1 MKKTLSMLIAV
12 FMVMTLIA
20 VPAMAETTTGT
31 FPVTYQAKL
40 DLSGYEDG
48 TVLTNAN
55 VANTGV
61 VSFAGTGSS
70 RRTFKS
76 GTTEKSL
83 AYANVIDIT
92 NQETEGVSVAT
103 VDGEKVIML
112 KPGAKETNAGIGIGS
127 ISGSELLKGNKHYVY
142 FDYYHPV
149 QNEATTSVLT
159 GFAKIG
165 PDGTLTYYDVNEFAE
180 TDPANYA
187 AKMGAIEP
195 YAAAPLGVN
204 NVFYYESSMTKL
216 YYTSR
221 MNCQTGAY
229 LGGGAFAHGANG
241 FLNRNGVA
249 VDDKASIYDHWY
261 SVRFGLKYQAG
272 VGIQVLTQASYDVNE
287 EAWVMSNEPYGTIPL
302 TAEELADLKNVTI
315 VPVVTVHGVN
325 ENTYGYIKD
334 IRANVVEKLPQADVA
349 LDNVIMSENFE
360 GATLDAEH
368 QINYNGSYIA
378 AYGTFTNRAGT
389 NPSDSDLNW
398 VGVTENP
405 DRVGNPSAQVLAVKQ
420 STNDATKWP
429 GFRSKAIPTSAI
441 LANKD
446 GITISYDTYRNG
458 VSAGNG
464 RLYFYGVDSK
474 GNFDT
479 GVGSDLSDAT
489 KIMAHMVSAGNSVNF
504 TFNLNGGNTC
514 KFARSGANQWMRIEF
529 NIKANEAGNAVVN
542 VRGCDLATGTWT
554 EGTKDVV
561 FPLSLL
567 NYDGLVWAETY
578 NNGNGFAYYYDNF
591 KVYAGDSAEL
601 PEVAGSDAFLV
612 LPTDNITATFNSI
625 IADKTGLANIAL
637 KTADGVVVDSVITKA
652 YVDGQTVVTI
662 DPVDDLEADMDYVI
676 DFGGLEL
683 VNGKAAI
690 NASFRVQEDWATI
703 ENAPEVVFNG
713 KDTLVKGDKFTVE
726 MLLDGSALDT
736 SSFAVYA
743 DSDAVAIAANE
754 DGTAY
759 EITSV
764 KDGYA
769 DIFVQ
774 STLYPGAGVTKY
786 SVESVAATS
795 FVTVS
800 YYDGEEL
807 LATEILPSNTAP
819 SGYAYENENFAGW
832 ALEEGG
838 VPVTFAPVTEDTS
851 FYAVLAD
858 LIDIEFVINDE
869 ENGEVIDTV
878 LSIPQGSTLEA
889 APEYVIFED
898 DYTFISYE
906 IDGQSYTE
914 AELLGYHFA
923 EPTTVTVVIAKTKI
937 SIGEEYDFTTM
948 TAEDFANSPFA
959 YMDKDFVLTEGVGLE
974 LIKASAASYE
984 MLFVQGEAEG
994 AYTIEYDYIGS
1005 GSYVGFDGDIY
1016 GDVDAAQKLYGIYHT
1031 SGLFHDLS
1039 YPTAGVQSATGFKNL
1054 IRKTDDGLVHTVKAT
1069 VDFETGKG
1077 FLSQDGISGIEAD
1090 NGFEELSSAE
1100 AGAPT
1105 RFRFSTKTGGS
1116 LIMTRFKYDHVDAAV
1131 SQVTFEADEN
1141 VTYFGML
1148 SHNGSIITTPLTKAI
1163 PVGEKVAFGYEI
1175 SDISYELDEIVA
1187 TNGTVEKVD
1196 DVWYFTADGE
1206 DATVSIKTKPAI
1218 VTATF
1223 DIGEGT
1229 LVEGETEQTL
1239 VKGETPV
1246 APVVTAPAGKI
1257 FIGWNPSIEAIY
1269 EDVDYTA
1276 VYTDAE
1282 TVDIKFVAE
1291 NENYSELD
1299 TTVKAIKDGNLV
1311 AVPGAELVNG
1321 STFLYWMDEAGNKYT
1336 NEELAEKVF
1345 AGEETIKAVAKGK
1358 YINGVFDFTAHPV
1371 ETFGGNIADMTTA
1384 GINTEG
1390 ELSYSFNEDGSV
1402 HIKSAEGQEHYTLMN
1417 GSITGA
1423 NSGVWAVTLDVAFQN
1438 GGSVNGLGT
1447 ATSGNNQGMFFVGD
1461 TVYVRGGDGSEGPVY
1476 TNAFNPLKLTDG
1488 ERHVV
1493 KAYYDFD
1500 NMTYRVSIDGKFGKL
1515 RSYKIAKDNLNVYQ
1529 FMFFNETE
1537 ADVYAFGVEKVD
1549 FTGKT
1554 SYTATAP
1561 AYEFSDKIGADA
1573 YSGVVY
1579 EGESVVYHAATPPM
1593 GYIFD
1598 GWYLNGELYTTDN
1611 DFIYVPTADYSMAPK
1626 YVEDMINFTFSI
1638 DEADADNVSFADSEE
1653 LTWTS
1658 ADFRK
1663 GTVPGADKVPEIVLA
1678 EGYTLVG
1685 WKCLENGSMF
1695 QPETLATN
1703 GANGSVATLVAV
1715 VRRGF
1720 EAEVSAPIVAGELG
1734 RAVEVPV
1741 SAEFT
1746 LPVAKAT
1753 VEVTF
1758 DDAVLEYVDGSVA
1771 EAYAGKVV
1779 VAQTSVPNKV
1789 AITLTSDTDV
1799 ELKDVLATLKF
1810 KVIEMTTGSEISFKV
1825 VSVFAAEDEVVE
1837 MTKAVYNVGIVK
1849 AKVLKGDV
1857 NLDGKIDV
1865 YDAVAVLRGVAGIT
1879 SLNADAE
1886 AAADVNADGYVDVV
1900 DATTILKYVA
1910 RLISNF

>member
-1 MKKTLSMLIAV
+1 MKKTLSMLLAV

-20 VPAMAETTTGT
+20 IPAMAETSTGT

-55 VANTGV
+55 VADTAV

-70 RRTFKS
+70 RRTFKT
-76 GTTEKSL
+76 GTTEKSM
-83 AYANVIDIT
+83 AFANVIDIT

-112 KPGAKETNAGIGIGS
+112 KPGAKETNAGIGISS
-127 ISGSELLKGNKHYVY
+127 IAGSELMKGNKHYVY

-180 TDPANYA
+180 TDPANYKS
-187 AKMGAIEP
+187 KMGVIEP
-195 YAAAPLGVN
+195 YASAPLGVN
-204 NVFYYESSMTKL
+204 NVFYFEGGMTKL
-216 YYTSR
+216 YFTSR

-249 VDDKASIYDHWY
+249 VDAKDKIYDHWY

-272 VGIQVLTQASYDVNE
+272 VGIQVLTAASYDVNE
-287 EAWVMSNEPYGTIPL
+287 EDWVMPNDPYGTIPL

-315 VPVVTVHGVN
+315 VPIVTVYGVN

-334 IRANVVEKLPQADVA
+334 IRVNVTEKVA
-349 LDNVIMSENFE
+349 KSDKELDDVIMSENFE
-360 GATLDAEH
+360 GATLDAEN
-368 QINYNGSYIA
+368 QTAYNGNYIA
-378 AYGTFTNRAGT
+378 AYGTFTNHIGT
-389 NPSDSDLNW
+389 NPKDDDDHW
-398 VGVTENP
+398 VGVVTNP
-405 DRVGNPSAQVLAVKQ
+405 DRNGNTSAQVLAIK
-420 STNDATKWP
+420 STATTQTKWE
-429 GFRSKAIPTSAI
+429 GFRSQPIPIETI
-441 LANKD
+441 LTNED

-458 VSAGNG
+458 VSPSHG
-464 RLYFYGVDSK
+464 RFNLYGVDAK
-474 GNFDT
+474 GNTDT
-479 GVGSDLSDAT
+479 GTGDNKSDAT
-489 KIMAHMVSAGNSVNF
+489 KIMAHMTSAGSSVNF
-504 TFNLNGGNTC
+504 TFNHNGGNSC
-514 KFARSGANQWMRIEF
+514 KFSMSRTNTWMRIEF
-529 NIKANEAGNAVVN
+529 NIRAAEDGTAIVN

-554 EGTKDVV
+554 EGTKDVK
-561 FPLSLL
+561 FPLNLL
-567 NYDGLVWAETY
+567 KYKGLVWSEVY
-578 NNGNGFAYYYDNF
+578 SQGNFGLYYDNF
-591 KVYAGDSAEL
+591 KVYAANANEL

-612 LPTDNITATFNSI
+612 LPTDNVTATFDSI
-625 IADKTGLANIAL
+625 ITDKAGLNAVTL
-637 KTADGVVVDSVITKA
+637 KDSEGVVVPAVVTNKWENGNTVI
-652 YVDGQTVVTI
+652 TI
-662 DPVDDLEADMDYVI
+662 DPVEDLEAEMDYYI
-676 DFGGLEL
+676 DFAGLKL

-726 MLLDGSALDT
+726 MLLDGAALDT

-786 SVESVAATS
+786 SVESVAAAS

-832 ALEEGG
+832 ATEEGG
-838 VPVTFAPVTEDTS
+838 EPITFAPVTEDTS

-898 DYTFISYE
+898 DYSFISYE

-937 SIGEEYDFTTM
+937 AVGEEYDFTTM

-974 LIKASAASYE
+974 LIKSSAASYE
-984 MLFVQGEAEG
+984 MLLAQGEAEG

-1005 GSYVGFDGDIY
+1005 GSYAGFDADVFGN
-1016 GDVDAAQKLYGIYHT
+1016 VDAARKLYGFYHT
-1031 SGLFHDLS
+1031 SGLFSDLS
-1039 YPTAGVQSATGFKNL
+1039 YTTSATQAATPFKNL
-1054 IRKTDDGLVHTVKAT
+1054 VRKTDDGLVHTVKAT
-1069 VDFETGKG
+1069 MDFETGKG
-1077 FLSQDGISGIEAD
+1077 FLSQDGISGIESD
-1090 NGFEELSSAE
+1090 NGSEALSSVE

-1105 RFRFSTKTGGS
+1105 RFKFGTKTGGS

-1141 VTYFGML
+1141 VTSFGML
-1148 SHNGSIITTPLTKAI
+1148 SHSGSINTTPLTKAI
-1163 PVGEKVAFGYEI
+1163 PVGEKVAFGYKI
-1175 SDISYELDEIVA
+1175 SDVAYELDEIVA

-1239 VKGETPV
+1239 IKGETPV
-1246 APVVTAPAGKI
+1246 APVVTAPEGKI

-1269 EDVDYTA
+1269 EDVVYTA

-1291 NENYSELD
+1291 NENFSAID
-1299 TTVKAIKDGNLV
+1299 TTVKAIKDGKLV
-1311 AVPGAELVNG
+1311 AVPNAELVNG
-1321 STFLYWMDEAGNKYT
+1321 STFLYWIDEAGNKYT

-1371 ETFGGNIADMTTA
+1371 ETFGGNIADMLNGA
-1384 GINTEG
+1384 ANTEG

-1402 HIKSAEGQEHYTLMN
+1402 HIKAAEGQQHYTLMN

-1423 NSGVWAVTLDVAFQN
+1423 NSGVWALTLDVAFQN
-1438 GGSVNGLGT
+1438 GGSVNGLGGS
-1447 ATSGNNQGMFFVGD
+1447 TSGNNQGLFLVGD
-1461 TVYVRGGDGSEGPVY
+1461 TVYVRGGDGSEGPMY
-1476 TNAFNPLKLTDG
+1476 TNAFDQLKLTDG

-1500 NMTYRVSIDGKFGKL
+1500 NMTYRVSIDGKFGKT
-1515 RSYKIAKDNLNVYQ
+1515 RSYRIPKDNLSTYQ
-1529 FMFFNETE
+1529 FMFFSETE

-1554 SYTATAP
+1554 YYTATAP
-1561 AYEFSDKIGADA
+1561 AYEFSNKIGADA

-1579 EGESVVYHAATPPM
+1579 EGESVVYHAAKPPM

-1598 GWYLNGELYTTDN
+1598 GWYLNGELYTTDY
-1611 DFIYVPTADYSMAPK
+1611 DFTYVPTADYSMAPK
-1626 YVEDMINFTFSI
+1626 YSLDMINFTFI
-1638 DEADADNVSFADSEE
+1638 INEEDAGKISFADSEE

-1658 ADFRK
+1658 ADFQK

-1678 EGYTLVG
+1678 EGYTFVHWL
-1685 WKCLENGSMF
+1685 CLENDAQF
-1695 QPETLATN
+1695 HPATLANN

-1715 VRRGF
+1715 VRRSF
-1720 EAEVSAPIVAGELG
+1720 EAEVSAPIVAGEIG
-1734 RAVEVPV
+1734 RTVNVPV
-1741 SAEFT
+1741 SADFT
-1746 LPVAKAT
+1746 IPVAKAT

-1758 DDAVLEYVDGSVA
+1758 DDTVLEYVDGSVA

-1779 VAQTSVPNKV
+1779 VAQTSVPNKI
-1789 AITLTSDTDV
+1789 AITLNSEEEV
-1799 ELKDVLATLKF
+1799 VLEDVLATLKF
-1810 KVIEMTTGSEISFKV
+1810 KVIEMTTGSEIGFKV
-1825 VSVFAAEDEVVE
+1825 ISVFAAEDEVVE
-1837 MTKAVYNVGIVK
+1837 MVKATYNAGIVK

-1865 YDAVAVLRGVAGIT
+1865 YDAVAVLRSVAGIT

-1886 AAADVNADGYVDVV
+1886 VAADVNNDGNINVL